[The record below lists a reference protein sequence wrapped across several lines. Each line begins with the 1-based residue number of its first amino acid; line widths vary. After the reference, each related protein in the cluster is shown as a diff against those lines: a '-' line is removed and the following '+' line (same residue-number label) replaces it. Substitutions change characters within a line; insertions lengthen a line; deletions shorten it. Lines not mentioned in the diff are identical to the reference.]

1 MDFLFI
7 QQVGLSLGLG
17 LLVGLQR
24 EWGPSHLAGIRTF
37 ALITVFGTLCAR
49 LSEEFGGWILAA
61 GLIGLSAIIIAG
73 GIARFKSEDFVPG
86 LTTATAALLMYAVGA
101 LSVIQMSAAAKVGGA
116 TAVLLH
122 WKRQMHSIVQRFSE
136 QDLRAIIQLVLVAL
150 VILPLL
156 PDRIYGPYDVIN
168 PFHIW
173 LIVVLIVGISVAGYI
188 VSRFLSGAEGSLVAG
203 ILGGIISS
211 TATAVSY
218 SRQSKDKD
226 PSNF

>member
-73 GIARFKSEDFVPG
+73 GIARFKSKDFVPG
-86 LTTATAALLMYAVGA
+86 LTTAAAALLWMP
-101 LSVIQMSAAAKVGGA
+101 LPC
-116 TAVLLH
+116 
-122 WKRQMHSIVQRFSE
+122 RP
-136 QDLRAIIQLVLVAL
+136 LR
-150 VILPLL
+150 
-156 PDRIYGPYDVIN
+156 
-168 PFHIW
+168 
-173 LIVVLIVGISVAGYI
+173 
-188 VSRFLSGAEGSLVAG
+188 
-203 ILGGIISS
+203 
-211 TATAVSY
+211 
-218 SRQSKDKD
+218 
-226 PSNF
+226 